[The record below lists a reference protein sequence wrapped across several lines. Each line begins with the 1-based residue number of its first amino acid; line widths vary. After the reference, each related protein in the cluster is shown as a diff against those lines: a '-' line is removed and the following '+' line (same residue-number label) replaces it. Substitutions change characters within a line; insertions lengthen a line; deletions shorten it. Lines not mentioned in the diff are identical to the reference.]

1 MIRKSKVTQAISWLF
16 PIVITVMTLS
26 CKREDVKPE
35 GGQFSKDPKVELLVN
50 YLSHLTGTD
59 AEAIS
64 YNAVTQMYQING
76 VDQISR
82 EKLEELSENH
92 PVLHYKN
99 GVPVSNK

>member
-1 MIRKSKVTQAISWLF
+1 MKKKFKVAQAIRWLF

-26 CKREDVKPE
+26 CKREDVNPE
-35 GGQFSKDPKVELLVN
+35 GDQSPKDLKVELLVN
-50 YLSHLTGTD
+50 YLSDLTGTD
-59 AEAIS
+59 AAAIS